1 MKLPLALLAM
11 TLLGVSSTAC
21 GSASKNTAATT
32 TTGGTAASA
41 SSARSGRPPQDDNH
55 ISTYGYE
62 ATEPDKREITA
73 LVERYYAAV
82 AADDGAKACS
92 LLYSTIAKS
101 VAEDYGKPPASPV
114 LRGKT
119 CSVVLSKLFKHVPGQ
134 SIADLATTRVTG
146 VRLKGNFGFVQL
158 SSRTM
163 PTGRIVVERERNT
176 WKIDQV
182 ISRACTDCA
191 AAPAAG

>member
-1 MKLPLALLAM
+1 MKLPLALLTM
-11 TLLGVSSTAC
+11 TLLGVNAAAC
-21 GSASKNTAATT
+21 GGASKNTASTATA
-32 TTGGTAASA
+32 GSTAASVSTARA
-41 SSARSGRPPQDDNH
+41 SRPPQDDNH

-73 LVERYYAAV
+73 LVKRYFAV
-82 AADDGAKACS
+82 ASADNGAAACS
-92 LLYSTIAKS
+92 MIYSTIAKS
-101 VAEDYGKPPASPV
+101 IAEDYGKPPADPA

-134 SIADLATTRVTG
+134 SIADLATTKVTG

-158 SSRTM
+158 SSRRM
-163 PTGRIVVERERNT
+163 PTGRIVVEREGAT

-191 AAPAAG
+191 AR